1 MDNTIDYNALLGEPP
16 PPPDPTAQDSGGDPG
31 QSQLPDAGF
40 DPNQAPAPGDSQGE
54 PSISAANQGQ
64 SGFAGLPATGDPI
77 VDDAIAKSQSV
88 ARNQTQTP
96 PSETAA
102 LNGAPG
108 FSVGGTTPNPTASAL
123 GPQLPNPGP
132 QLPNPG
138 VGTSAPSAGG
148 DRFVRDASGNI
159 TGVKSENGY
168 YDSNFQSVRNME
180 DNYQR
185 GDRMAG
191 TVGGLQLLANS
202 GNADAAA
209 ILGADKRTGSNF
221 ADSALAADWGKAHNA
236 EDQASIAALGGKNQ
250 AAASNLQGQLVPVNA
265 TPGTTAQDFPM
276 AQKIMDNL
284 DKVPGV
290 QPGSVSM
297 DKYGNIV
304 FQDQGGV
311 RHIPANQWADWAP
324 VIEQK
329 IAAQNAPGATSS
341 PPPAGNSR
349 TSSPPPAGNSRTSA
363 PQRPGASQPPQQEP
377 TSPSITNPYGPGPTT
392 NTPTGA
398 VGNRNNLG
406 TLSF

>member
-1 MDNTIDYNALLGEPP
+1 M
-16 PPPDPTAQDSGGDPG
+16 S
-31 QSQLPDAGF
+31 
-40 DPNQAPAPGDSQGE
+40 
-54 PSISAANQGQ
+54 
-64 SGFAGLPATGDPI
+64 
-77 VDDAIAKSQSV
+77 
-88 ARNQTQTP
+88 
-96 PSETAA
+96 
-102 LNGAPG
+102 
-108 FSVGGTTPNPTASAL
+108 
-123 GPQLPNPGP
+123 
-132 QLPNPG
+132 
-138 VGTSAPSAGG
+138 

-159 TGVKSENGY
+159 TGVKSENGSY
-168 YDSNFQSVRNME
+168 NPDFQSVRNME

-191 TVGGLQLLANS
+191 TVAGLQLLANS

-209 ILGADKRTGSNF
+209 ILGADKRNGTNF

-236 EDQASIAALGGKNQ
+236 QIDNTLAAMPTGKGANG
-250 AAASNLQGQLVPVNA
+250 ADVANLQGQRVPVNA

-276 AQKIMDNL
+276 AQKMMDNL

-329 IAAQNAPGATSS
+329 IAAQNAPGATPS

-349 TSSPPPAGNSRTSA
+349 TSV
-363 PQRPGASQPPQQEP
+363 PQRPGASQPPQQAP
-377 TSPSITNPYGPGPTT
+377 TSPSINNPYGPGPTT
-392 NTPTGA
+392 NTPTGT

-406 TLSF
+406 TLSV